1 MEKPSPTRRQT
12 SSLSTISNGMTMT
25 NDNRDTTNTNS
36 GSTSSN
42 NSQPS
47 SSSTPPAAS
56 GPVTDRTKVNYVPK
70 SDDPSSFQYYPD
82 DPENPV
88 NKYKF
93 ALKADSQYYDPC
105 EESSKLSFQCLERND
120 YDRSKCQEYFDAYR
134 ECKKQWLTARR
145 KNRQHWE

>member
-1 MEKPSPTRRQT
+1 MTKDT
-12 SSLSTISNGMTMT
+12 S
-25 NDNRDTTNTNS
+25 DTTNINT
-36 GSTSSN
+36 TKIIDKD
-42 NSQPS
+42 SQPS
-47 SSSTPPAAS
+47 SSSVPATS
-56 GPVTDRTKVNYVPK
+56 KGPVTDRTKVNYVPK

-145 KNRQHWE
+145 NNRQQWE